1 VPNTLRTLCTKMP
14 NINRIIVSLFTLQQ
28 GYTLMLYIDG
38 ESIESSEY
46 SYENYDVLNCI
57 DHNQIPVSLL
67 ELIGEVKDFLMYN
80 GCIIC
85 EVRDYSIA
93 ANEDSYKTEY
103 KLLKPTQET
112 QSYEIKEYLEE
123 FKEEHQ
129 WDYDECQQFESDYI
143 FGTAEPLCLDPSP
156 AVTVIKNN
164 LQRRKNP
171 LHTRAVKRHIRRL
184 GPKAALMKIGTK
196 SFKKTKI
203 HKLESFMRNMLK
215 QPDSTLQD
223 IRLPS
228 KKMDLWG
235 GRVDLKMPSLS
246 IDVRNLLKIPEHIKT
261 DLITGN
267 RDVPQQVKLQDIVFR
282 SEGGQSG
289 REAKSKITVYQDPST
304 HEYMGKLLSNKQVRT
319 QVTAGENPQVGGKI
333 QSVNQCSQLFKLGNK
348 RGAEMYINQFQ
359 ELFSEDGRRNVT
371 VSNSAEMISN
381 AVMELEEKP
390 LQQQSWQME
399 PQYDIKVHSVCDID
413 EKNWQQIKLRENMKE
428 DKKPTQQQLY
438 IQQQQ
443 VKQMKMTQQ
452 QMQQQQRQ
460 QMTQQQLKMNE
471 QAHMAAKFAVE
482 AAANSAHDQ
491 QTASKNMAK
500 RLQQQKQYQ
509 LQQHQQK
516 QLQLKQQQLQR
527 LQKNQLKRRFAA
539 SSQSQQQQGVNQES
553 HNLIEQAFQTANEQ
567 SEPSVQQQQSR
578 IQVQGQVQQG
588 QQRVVRVMRNGQVR
602 KLQVVTSHGG
612 QQKLLGNQQQQV
624 VLNNRKAVQRRI
636 SQQQL
641 NERNNSIDNTSG
653 QLIGVQT
660 QETEEQK
667 SSTPLL
673 ANINQSIQLNV
684 GQQQLTQQQILANR
698 SKERQLLANR
708 KSGMVN
714 ISHQTVGRQISS
726 NQISEQKPSNVEFVS
741 ESKPH
746 VQTYTLQNCASE
758 NSTLT
763 VQNNN
768 NGGNNSRAGTSG
780 QIFMTAD
787 GQQVILPRQLSN
799 IQSNQRFKTN
809 NQSGL
814 RNAQSTQQVQ
824 IVRQPV
830 RVDDPQMQ
838 RLINERLSQAANQQQ
853 RQRVII
859 RQQEHNNQIS
869 LAQRLQRTNQTSMSA
884 MTLQQQQ
891 ERLKKL
897 KQNIE

>member
-539 SSQSQQQQGVNQES
+539 SSQSQQQQGVSQES
-553 HNLIEQAFQTANEQ
+553 HNLIEQAFQTANE
-567 SEPSVQQQQSR
+567 
-578 IQVQGQVQQG
+578 
-588 QQRVVRVMRNGQVR
+588 
-602 KLQVVTSHGG
+602 
-612 QQKLLGNQQQQV
+612 
-624 VLNNRKAVQRRI
+624 AVQRRI